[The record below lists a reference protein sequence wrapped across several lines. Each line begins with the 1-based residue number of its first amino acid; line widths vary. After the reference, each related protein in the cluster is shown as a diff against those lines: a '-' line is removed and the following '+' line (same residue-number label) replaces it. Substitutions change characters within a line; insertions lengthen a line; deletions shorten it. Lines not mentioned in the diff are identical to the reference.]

1 MMNSDNTQY
10 GTGDASYQA
19 AGEYAGIE
27 QLVDCF
33 FNLMEQ
39 LPAASKIRGMH
50 PQDLTESRQKL
61 TLFLCGWL
69 GGPKLYQEK
78 YGPIRIPMA
87 HMHLDIGELERDA
100 WLQCMQQA
108 ADKQPYP
115 EAFRCYLLSQLFIPA
130 ERVREVATKQR
141 APRQK
146 NDA

>member
-1 MMNSDNTQY
+1 
-10 GTGDASYQA
+10 
-19 AGEYAGIE
+19 
-27 QLVDCF
+27 
-33 FNLMEQ
+33 
-39 LPAASKIRGMH
+39 
-50 PQDLTESRQKL
+50 
-61 TLFLCGWL
+61 
-69 GGPKLYQEK
+69 
-78 YGPIRIPMA
+78 MA